1 MWKSLL
7 LTLSLLLAGCGATL
21 EDYQQ
26 AQPKIDIFNWFN
38 GESRAW
44 GMVQDYSG
52 KQIRRFEVVIRGQ
65 VVGETLTLNEQFV
78 YDDGE
83 KQTRVWHIHRL
94 ADGSYTGT
102 AGDIIGKA
110 TGHASGN
117 AFNWRYTMTVKTDD
131 SSYKLNFDDWIY
143 QQDAQHL
150 MNVTSMKK
158 WGIEV
163 ARVTLFFSK
172 QPDSAQ

>member
-7 LTLSLLLAGCGATL
+7 LTASLLLGGCGASID
-21 EDYQQ
+21 DYQQ

-52 KQIRRFEVVIRGQ
+52 KQIRRFEVAIHGT
-65 VVGETLTLNEQFV
+65 VVGDTLTLNEQFV

-83 KQTRVWHIHRL
+83 KQTRVWHIRKL
-94 ADGSYTGT
+94 PDGRYVGT
-102 AGDIIGKA
+102 AGDIIGTA
-110 TGHASGN
+110 QGRAAGN
-117 AFNWRYTMTVKTDD
+117 AFNWRYTMTVKTD
-131 SSYKLNFDDWIY
+131 SGRYKLNFDDWIY

-158 WGIEV
+158 LGIEV
-163 ARVTLFFSK
+163 ARVTLFFNK
-172 QPDSAQ
+172 ERQAGQ

>member
-7 LTLSLLLAGCGATL
+7 LSLSLLLSGCGVAL
-21 EDYQQ
+21 EEYQQ
-26 AQPKIDIFNWFN
+26 ARPQVDIFSWFS
-38 GESRAW
+38 GDSRAW

-52 KQIRRFEVVIRGQ
+52 KQIRRFEVAIHGE
-65 VVGETLTLNEQFV
+65 VVGDTLTLNEQFV

-83 KQTRVWHIHRL
+83 KQTRIWRIRRL
-94 ADGSYTGT
+94 EDGGYVGT
-102 AGDIIGKA
+102 ADDIEGVA
-110 TGHASGN
+110 TGRASGN

-131 SSYKLNFDDWIY
+131 SSYRLNFDDWIF
-143 QQDAQHL
+143 QQDAHHL

-158 WGIEV
+158 FGIEV

-172 QPDSAQ
+172 

>member
-1 MWKSLL
+1 MLKALL
-7 LTLSLLLAGCGATL
+7 LTLCLLTAGCGSPL

-52 KQIRRFEVVIRGQ
+52 KQVRRFNVTIHGQ
-65 VVGETLTLNEQFV
+65 VAGDTLTLNEHFV

-83 KQTRVWHIHRL
+83 KQARVWHIRRQPN
-94 ADGSYTGT
+94 GGYVGN
-102 AGDIIGKA
+102 AGDIIGSA
-110 TGHASGN
+110 QGNASGN
-117 AFNWRYTMTVKTDD
+117 AFNWRYTMRVKTRD
-131 SSYKLNFDDWIY
+131 SEYKLNFDDWIY
-143 QQDAQHL
+143 QQDASHL

-158 WGIEV
+158 FSIEV
-163 ARVTLFFSK
+163 ARVTLFFAK
-172 QPDSAQ
+172 QTELAR

>member
-102 AGDIIGKA
+102 
-110 TGHASGN
+110 
-117 AFNWRYTMTVKTDD
+117 
-131 SSYKLNFDDWIY
+131 
-143 QQDAQHL
+143 
-150 MNVTSMKK
+150 
-158 WGIEV
+158 WGYYWQGY
-163 ARVTLFFSK
+163 RTCQWQRL
-172 QPDSAQ
+172 

>member
-7 LTLSLLLAGCGATL
+7 LTLSLLLAGCTATL
-21 EDYQQ
+21 DDYQQ

-44 GMVQDYSG
+44 GMVQNYSG
-52 KQIRRFEVVIRGQ
+52 KQIRRFEVAIHGE
-65 VVGETLTLNEQFV
+65 VVGETLTLHEQFV

-83 KQTRVWHIHRL
+83 KQTRVWHIRRL
-94 ADGSYTGT
+94 ADGSYVGT
-102 AGDIIGKA
+102 AGDIIGSAK
-110 TGHASGN
+110 GQASGN
-117 AFNWRYTMTVKTDD
+117 AFNWRYAMTVKTSD
-131 SSYKLNFDDWIY
+131 SSYTLNFDDWIY

-158 WGIEV
+158 FGIEV